1 MNDHDL
7 RTALHR
13 DADLVGSPP
22 EDLMDQLSRRRQHQR
37 RQRTGVGV
45 ALLGAVVIAAG
56 IPLGQSLLNGS
67 ERDPD
72 GRAAAQPTASAP
84 TTSAP
89 TTSATST
96 CPDAAEL
103 FAELPPPED
112 GAATPQLAS
121 PDAFCV
127 GEWAVIG
134 VGLYPTPGAAAHLQ
148 SVALF
153 RYVDGSWQPQDS
165 ADQCAAGG
173 LPAEIEQSVCNAG

>member
-7 RTALHR
+7 RKALHR

-22 EDLMDQLSRRRQHQR
+22 EDLMDQLSRRRQYQR

-45 ALLGAVVIAAG
+45 ALLGVVIIAAG
-56 IPLGQSLLNGS
+56 IPLGQSLMDGS
-67 ERDPD
+67 DGDPD
-72 GRAAAQPTASAP
+72 GRAVAQPTASAP
-84 TTSAP
+84 TSM
-89 TTSATST
+89 S
-96 CPDAAEL
+96 CPDAADL

-134 VGLYPTPGAAAHLQ
+134 VGLYPTPGAVAHLQ

-153 RYVDGSWQPQDS
+153 RSVDGSWRLQDS
-165 ADQCAAGG
+165 VDQCAAGG